1 MAAKGPTFH
10 LSSIPVT
17 IEPSF
22 FAVIGIF
29 ALAAPGLDA
38 LILWVVI
45 ATVSVLVHEVG
56 HAVAFRAYGSEATI
70 RLHGMGGLTTGAR
83 LPPARN
89 LVVSLAGPLSGL
101 LLLGVPAV
109 VIATS
114 DVGDGERLWEL
125 ALEYAILI
133 NVVWSL
139 VNLLPVLP
147 LDGGNVIQSL
157 LHLATGRDAE
167 RLTRYVSIAVAAG
180 AGLLALSQGFVIA
193 VLLAGF
199 ALAVNIT
206 GLGQQRADAWSQ
218 TISDAQRMLA
228 AGDHWGAVQRAES
241 AVVGA
246 STPVDRARAVDVQ
259 VWSWLLAGD
268 LPNTQLALARRPP
281 GLPVPATLQGAL
293 ALAADQ
299 PDKGGSL
306 LAYGLTREPPGPEH
320 LFATHVIARAGQVP
334 AVSAELLAMED
345 GQGTAAAEAMATIL
359 HHGGR
364 FDEAAAL
371 AGQLYRVAR
380 RDREVWAYNA
390 ACSLARGGW
399 IDDSLAWLRIAVDEG
414 WRDAE
419 RLASDPDLALLR
431 PHPAFAELQRR
442 LAAVS

>member
-22 FAVIGIF
+22 FMVIGIF

-56 HAVAFRAYGSEATI
+56 HAVAFRAYGSSATI

-109 VIATS
+109 VIATT
-114 DVGDGERLWEL
+114 DLGEGHRVPEL

-147 LDGGNVIQSL
+147 LDGGNVVQSL

-167 RLTRYVSIAVAAG
+167 RLTRYVSIGVAAG
-180 AGLLALSQGFVIA
+180 AGALALSQGFVLA

-199 ALAVNIT
+199 ALAINIT
-206 GLGQQRADAWSQ
+206 GLGQQRADEWAQ
-218 TISDAQRMLA
+218 AISDAQRALA
-228 AGDHWGAVQRAES
+228 GGDHWGA
-241 AVVGA
+241 
-246 STPVDRARAVDVQ
+246 
-259 VWSWLLAGD
+259 
-268 LPNTQLALARRPP
+268 
-281 GLPVPATLQGAL
+281 
-293 ALAADQ
+293 
-299 PDKGGSL
+299 
-306 LAYGLTREPPGPEH
+306 
-320 LFATHVIARAGQVP
+320 
-334 AVSAELLAMED
+334 
-345 GQGTAAAEAMATIL
+345 
-359 HHGGR
+359 
-364 FDEAAAL
+364 
-371 AGQLYRVAR
+371 
-380 RDREVWAYNA
+380 
-390 ACSLARGGW
+390 
-399 IDDSLAWLRIAVDEG
+399 
-414 WRDAE
+414 
-419 RLASDPDLALLR
+419 
-431 PHPAFAELQRR
+431 
-442 LAAVS
+442 